1 MTRLLLTPAH
11 GPETVAATRR
21 RLVEALTAGGVAE
34 SLTRDAEL
42 AAGELLANAAVH
54 GRALPDG
61 TIRLEARWSHN
72 RVRVAVRDGGCAS
85 EFGPPEQAPP
95 AGATSGVGLWLASRV
110 GRVTVRCSGPA
121 QTMVTVSI
129 PR

>member
-1 MTRLLLTPAH
+1 VTSLLLTPAH

-21 RLVEALTAGGVAE
+21 RLVEALTAAGVAE

-61 TIRLEARWSHN
+61 TIRVEARWSRH
-72 RVRVAVRDGGCAS
+72 RVRVAVRDGGCATG
-85 EFGPPEQAPP
+85 FGPPEQPP
-95 AGATSGVGLWLASRV
+95 PPGATSGVGLWLASRV

>member
-1 MTRLLLTPAH
+1 VTRLLLTPAH

-21 RLVEALTAGGVAE
+21 RLVETLTANGVSE

-61 TIRLEARWSHN
+61 TVRVEARWSRH
-72 RVRVAVRDGGCAS
+72 RVRVAVRDGGCATG
-85 EFGPPEQAPP
+85 FRAPEHAPP
-95 AGATSGVGLWLASRV
+95 PGATSGVGLWLASRV
-110 GRVTVRCSGPA
+110 GRLTVRCSGPA
-121 QTMVTVSI
+121 QTEVTVSI

>member
-21 RLVEALTAGGVAE
+21 RLVDALTAAGVAE
-34 SLTRDAEL
+34 SLRQDAEL

-61 TIRLEARWSHN
+61 TIRVEARWSRH
-72 RVRVAVRDGGCAS
+72 RVRVAVRDGGCATG
-85 EFGPPEQAPP
+85 FGPPRQAPSP
-95 AGATSGVGLWLASRV
+95 GATSGVGLWLASRV